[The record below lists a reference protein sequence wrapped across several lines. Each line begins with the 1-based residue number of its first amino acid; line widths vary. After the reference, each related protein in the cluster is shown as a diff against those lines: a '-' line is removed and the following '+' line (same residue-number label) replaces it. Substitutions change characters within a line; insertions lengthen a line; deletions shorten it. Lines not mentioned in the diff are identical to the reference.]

1 MRSKKKV
8 SIRLNPMLAILT
20 LTLLVTAP
28 RAFAQ
33 QETVIH
39 SFGGNN
45 QNGTLP
51 QSSLILDAGG
61 NLYGTTIWT
70 NEYGYGTV
78 FELMPQASGG
88 WSEKVLHT
96 FSDNG
101 GGTYPLSNLIF
112 DASGSLYGTTAA
124 GGIYNFGT
132 VFELSPMPDGSWTEK
147 TLHSF
152 NHNGHDGYDP
162 YAGVTFDASGNL
174 YGMTT
179 AGGTYDYGEVFE
191 LSPQASGGWSEQ
203 ILHSFNNDGKDGYTP
218 YSGLVVDAS
227 GNLYGTTYYGGAYTY
242 GTVFELK
249 RQAAGNWGEKILH
262 NFTKSGKDGAGPSA
276 GLIFDG
282 AGNLY
287 GSTINGTHGTVFELT
302 PTASGN
308 WTQKILNNV
317 LAFPHYAG
325 LRHRRQPYG
334 TLAYGGSFSYGAVF
348 ELTPQ
353 ANGTWSAKSLHSF
366 SNIGKDGLY
375 PNGVIVDA
383 TGNVFGTTNLG
394 GTFYDGFDG
403 GTVFEITP

>member
-1 MRSKKKV
+1 MRSNQ
-8 SIRLNPMLAILT
+8 SIGLTALLTILT
-20 LTLLVTAP
+20 LTLLGPAP
-28 RAFAQ
+28 RAAAQ
-33 QETVIH
+33 QETVLH

-51 QSSLILDAGG
+51 QSSLILDAAG

-78 FELMPQASGG
+78 FELMPQPGGG
-88 WSEKVLHT
+88 WTEKVLHT

-101 GGTYPLSNLIF
+101 GGTYPLCNLIF
-112 DASGSLYGTTAA
+112 DASGNLYGTTAA

-152 NHNGHDGYDP
+152 NRNGHDGYDP
-162 YAGVTFDASGNL
+162 WAGVTFDAAGNL
-174 YGMTT
+174 YGMTP
-179 AGGTYDYGEVFE
+179 AGGTYDYGVVFE

-203 ILHSFNNDGKDGYTP
+203 VLHSFNNNGKDGYTS
-218 YSGLVVDAS
+218 YAGLVVDAA

-262 NFTKSGKDGAGPSA
+262 NFTNSGTDGDGPFG
-276 GLIFDG
+276 GLTFDG

-308 WTQKILNNV
+308 WTQKILTTLLASHTA
-317 LAFPHYAG
+317 LAFDRAG
-325 LRHRRQPYG
+325 NLYF
-334 TLAYGGSFSYGAVF
+334 TLAYGGAYSYGAVI
-348 ELTPQ
+348 ELMPQ
-353 ANGTWSAKSLHSF
+353 ANGDWNAKTLHSF
-366 SNIGKDGLY
+366 SNIAKDGLY

-383 TGNVFGTTNLG
+383 SGNVFGTTNLG
-394 GTFYDGFDG
+394 GAFFDGFDG